1 MNEVT
6 KLAVDFVSNNW
17 DKINR
22 EKIETLK
29 SSKKSFIKEIKEDYY
44 IACWVLTEVMSWGA
58 DKNYIKEYQV
68 ESEDDIFVVKI
79 QDKYFRI
86 NFETYCLDEC
96 EPKFKTVIYF

>member
-1 MNEVT
+1 MNEIT
-6 KLAVDFVSNNW
+6 KLAINFVSNNW

-22 EKIETLK
+22 QKIETIHT
-29 SSKKSFIKEIKEDYY
+29 SKESFIKEIKEDYY

-96 EPKFKTVIYF
+96 EPKYKTVIYF